1 MTDAT
6 AAMIDEL
13 VEREAK
19 RSHVKRLVARDIV
32 ARRIGASR
40 DTLDNIK
47 RGRIK
52 GLRHWIVA
60 SVRTLIIRELEN
72 EIAALTHRL
81 ETLRQCGV
89 ASGDAEIHEVQTLL
103 SRAREVMDGMN

>member
-1 MTDAT
+1 MSDTT
-6 AAMIDEL
+6 AALIDEL

-19 RSHVKRLVARDIV
+19 RAHVKRHIARGTV
-32 ARRIGASR
+32 ARRLGAPVG
-40 DTLDNIK
+40 TLDNIK

-60 SVRTLIIRELEN
+60 GVRNLIVRELEH

-81 ETLRQCGV
+81 DTLRQCGV
-89 ASGDAEIHEVQTLL
+89 SSGEAEIHEVQTLL
-103 SRAREVMDGMN
+103 SRAREVMDTVN